1 MDSISETVARQS
13 LTNNKGGNAMRHNQ
27 LTPDSSKYEIER
39 RIKYHQTMKDFY
51 SANARHKREQQ
62 KEINY
67 WTKILE
73 EK

>member
-1 MDSISETVARQS
+1 
-13 LTNNKGGNAMRHNQ
+13 MRHN
-27 LTPDSSKYEIER
+27 LITPDSPRYIIER

-51 SANARHKREQQ
+51 SPNARSKREQQ

-67 WTKILE
+67 LTQLLE

>member
-1 MDSISETVARQS
+1 
-13 LTNNKGGNAMRHNQ
+13 MRHNQ
-27 LTPDSSKYEIER
+27 TTPDSPRYEIER

-51 SANARHKREQQ
+51 SANARSKREQQ

-67 WTKILE
+67 WNQILE

>member
-1 MDSISETVARQS
+1 
-13 LTNNKGGNAMRHNQ
+13 MRHN
-27 LTPDSSKYEIER
+27 LITPDSPRYKIES

-51 SANARHKREQQ
+51 STNARSKREQQ

-67 WTKILE
+67 LTQLLE

>member
-1 MDSISETVARQS
+1 
-13 LTNNKGGNAMRHNQ
+13 MRHNR
-27 LTPDSSKYEIER
+27 LTPDSPIYEIER

-51 SANARHKREQQ
+51 STNARSKREQQ

-67 WTKILE
+67 LTQLLE

>member
-1 MDSISETVARQS
+1 
-13 LTNNKGGNAMRHNQ
+13 MRHNR

-73 EK
+73 EVMQ